1 MRSTSSNPRSCASVS
16 AHRFGDIEWSDL
28 IRTGDGII
36 HHYEAMNRPLIAEII
51 ADELPPLMPRL
62 REIRD
67 IVRTEFDAGGA

>member
-1 MRSTSSNPRSCASVS
+1 MGREVD
-16 AHRFGDIEWSDL
+16 FIEPAFLRERLRDRVL
-28 IRTGDGII
+28 EDTV
-36 HHYEAMNRPLIAEII
+36 YEGMNRPLIAEII